1 MGNFNL
7 LEGKRNQR
15 RWTKRG
21 DEECAGTKE
30 EILLGKVNIKYLI
43 YFFRSENFLA
53 IYQHD
58 FISLLPRKSP
68 FFSFDRFITKTMRI

>member
-30 EILLGKVNIKYLI
+30 EILLGKVNNNII
-43 YFFRSENFLA
+43 
-53 IYQHD
+53 
-58 FISLLPRKSP
+58 
-68 FFSFDRFITKTMRI
+68 